1 MEPESPSIFS
11 NLWIIGIGTA
21 LAAILIGGAFW
32 RWWDNKRGKNIDLD
46 SDPNKIK
53 ATLIAG
59 KWRTSF
65 KEDEQEFNENVEI
78 HIDGNEVWGTIDLI
92 DLNDPSLITDSYK
105 LKGKYMD
112 RILAGTYESN
122 DPTDYEQGAFVLE
135 LRGRIFTGKYLFGT
149 KKEGE
154 EPIASSPY
162 IWERIK

>member
-1 MEPESPSIFS
+1 MGQETSTFFS
-11 NLWIIGIGTA
+11 NLWVITIGSGVTILFIGWMA
-21 LAAILIGGAFW
+21 K
-32 RWWDNKRGKNIDLD
+32 RWWGKTVGKNIETD
-46 SDPNKIK
+46 SDHKKIK
-53 ATLIAG
+53 ATSIAG

-105 LKGKYMD
+105 FKGKYMD

-135 LRGRIFTGKYLFGT
+135 LRGKILTGKYLFGT